1 MQNHKSQLLDDKID
15 HIYRLLGD
23 KIDHRFQ
30 LLSDKID
37 HRFQLLSDKIDHKSQ
52 LLDRRDK
59 RLDDKIDHRYEL
71 LNDKIAFYYRLLGDR
86 GKRNYRGPNRKIDA
100 GDRQLF
106 EMLLDLT
113 NRVAKLEG
121 TGKVSGCS
129 AAQSEGLGAQP
140 EPPIDQARQAVRDQG
155 QAGQRVDEPESEP
168 DAEESPETAR

>member
-15 HIYRLLGD
+15 HRYRLLDD

-30 LLSDKID
+30 LLNDKID
-37 HRFQLLSDKIDHKSQ
+37 HRVQLLDRSDKRLDDKFDHKSQ
-52 LLDRRDK
+52 L
-59 RLDDKIDHRYEL
+59 LDDKIDHRYEL
-71 LNDKIAFYYRLLGDR
+71 LNDLIAFYYRLLGDR
-86 GKRNYRGPNRKIDA
+86 GKRNYLGRNRKIDA

-121 TGKVSGCS
+121 AGKVSGCS

-140 EPPIDQARQAVRDQG
+140 KPPIDEVRQAVRDQG